1 MSSPS
6 QPNSQDAASGAT
18 GANATG
24 SSAGDAQRQPLP
36 FEPKNRKPS
45 SPKAVN
51 QPSQKTPAVAV
62 AKPAKT
68 TSQPSGSVSGI
79 PDVVS
84 RRMVWRMA
92 LFCGIPSALGMLTF
106 VGSYLLVS
114 NGTLLPT
121 YAVFLVSLG
130 WFGIGVLG
138 LSYGVLS
145 ASWDED
151 KAGSRIGLS
160 EFATNWGRMRAN
172 WRLNAE
178 QAKAARAELK
188 KAKSGKKS

>member
-1 MSSPS
+1 MSAQS
-6 QPNSQDAASGAT
+6 QPNSKDAAPGT
-18 GANATG
+18 TEQNLGN
-24 SSAGDAQRQPLP
+24 AQRQALP
-36 FEPKNRKPS
+36 FEPKNRKPAA
-45 SPKAVN
+45 KVVN
-51 QPSQKTPAVAV
+51 QPPKKAPVASGIKLEKSGSQKTGTA
-62 AKPAKT
+62 
-68 TSQPSGSVSGI
+68 SGI
-79 PDVVS
+79 PDAVS

-106 VGSYLLVS
+106 IGSYLLVS

-145 ASWDED
+145 ASWDEEV
-151 KAGSRIGLS
+151 AGSRLGLT
-160 EFATNWGRMRAN
+160 EFATNWGRMREN

-178 QAKAARAELK
+178 QAKAAKAELQK
-188 KAKSGKKS
+188 TKSGKKS